1 MEERIQEIFELELD
15 SNQRKA
21 SYDFIETFIEKSVS
35 DWNTAPDTDT
45 IEIAF
50 TVKLKALSDRELAF
64 LLVHSG
70 YIPEFYSHDSSQ
82 ETLYS
87 KLVESLVCEWA
98 LRIGFTDSFLQKQ
111 KSNKEDVTIKVG
123 DNIIVCDTKS
133 FRLGRSQAAPNVKDT
148 IKQAAYTNWLDQYE
162 NNNCP
167 AGLVTFPSL
176 MDWKKSSEAY
186 KYFSDHT
193 LPILFLF
200 YEHLSFF
207 LISDQL
213 NHQTIIDLLN
223 NYDEVFPSNS
233 KNKIDYENG
242 LANSLFSSPIKEI
255 LDDFLELANMII
267 LEKVQHSISRIEV
280 KAIETKRVI
289 EYEINEMEPKEVKE
303 IAVEASY
310 KNEYGQTL
318 KQLENIKKFRP
329 H

>member
-1 MEERIQEIFELELD
+1 MENKIQEIFGLELD
-15 SNQRKA
+15 INQRKA
-21 SYDFIETFIEKSVS
+21 SYDFIETFIERSVT
-35 DWNTAPDTDT
+35 DWSSAPDTET

-50 TVKLKALSDRELAF
+50 TVEIKALSDNELAF

-70 YIPEFYSHDSSQ
+70 YIPEFYAHDSSQ

-98 LRIGFTDSFLQKQ
+98 QRIGFTASVLQKQ
-111 KSNKEDVTIKVG
+111 KSNKEDVTIKI
-123 DNIIVCDTKS
+123 DNNTIVCDTKS

-148 IKQAAYTNWLDQYE
+148 IKQAAYTGWLAQYE
-162 NNNCP
+162 ENDCP
-167 AGLVTFPSL
+167 AGLITFPSL
-176 MDWKKSSEAY
+176 MDWKKGSEAY

-207 LISDQL
+207 LIPNNL
-213 NHQTIIDLLN
+213 NHQTIIALLN
-223 NYDEVFPSNS
+223 DYKAVFPASS
-233 KNKIDYENG
+233 KSRADYING
-242 LANSLFSSPIKEI
+242 LANSLFSSPVKEV
-255 LDDFLELANMII
+255 LDDFLQFTDLII
-267 LEKVQHSISRIEV
+267 IEKVQHSINRIEE
-280 KAIETKRVI
+280 KAIETKEVI
-289 EYEINEMEPKEVKE
+289 ISEINRMAPDQVKE

-318 KQLENIKKFRP
+318 KQLKNIKKFRP

>member
-1 MEERIQEIFELELD
+1 MENRIQEIFGLNLD
-15 SNQRKA
+15 ENQRKA
-21 SYDFIETFIEKSVS
+21 SYDFIETFIEDSVT
-35 DWNTAPDTDT
+35 DWSTAPDTET

-50 TVKLKALSDRELAF
+50 TAALQALSNNELAF

-98 LRIGFTDSFLQKQ
+98 QRIGFTDSVLQKQ
-111 KSNKEDVTIKVG
+111 KSNKEDVTIRVE
-123 DNIIVCDTKS
+123 NNTIVCDTKS

-148 IKQAAYTNWLDQYE
+148 IKQAAYISWLDQYKD
-162 NNNCP
+162 NNCR

-176 MDWKKSSEAY
+176 MDWKKGSEAY
-186 KYFSDHT
+186 KYFSDYT

-200 YEHLSFF
+200 YEHLSFI
-207 LISDQL
+207 LISDEL

-223 NYDEVFPSNS
+223 GYEDVFPNS
-233 KNKIDYENG
+233 SKSRADYIDG
-242 LANSLFSSPIKEI
+242 LANTIFSSPIKEV
-255 LDDFLELANMII
+255 LDDFLQLTDLII
-267 LEKVQHSISRIEV
+267 VEKVQHSITRIEE
-280 KAIETKRVI
+280 KAIKTKEFI
-289 EYEINEMEPKEVKE
+289 AYKINEMEPDQVKE

-310 KNEYGQTL
+310 ANEYGQTL
-318 KQLENIKKFRP
+318 KQLKNIKKFRP